1 MGKLN
6 PLVKPTSK
14 LDTERLAGG
23 SGALAAKQSNVALLR
38 RAVLANLLWED
49 VAYMDGLKVAEEIKR
64 LIPLCPALDVYNI
77 APVSLYTSP
86 SPRDRTRSRMPSS
99 A

>member
-23 SGALAAKQSNVALLR
+23 SGALAAKQSNVALLKQKKK
-38 RAVLANLLWED
+38 A
-49 VAYMDGLKVAEEIKR
+49 IS
-64 LIPLCPALDVYNI
+64 LITGSLFFLC
-77 APVSLYTSP
+77 TF
-86 SPRDRTRSRMPSS
+86 M
-99 A
+99 